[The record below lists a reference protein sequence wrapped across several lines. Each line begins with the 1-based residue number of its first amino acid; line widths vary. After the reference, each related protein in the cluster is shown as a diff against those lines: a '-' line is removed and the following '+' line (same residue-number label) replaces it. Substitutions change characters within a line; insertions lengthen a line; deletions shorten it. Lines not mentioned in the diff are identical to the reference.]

1 MALTRYTVLTG
12 SGLAQSYVKYEYDY
26 EGSRTLSL
34 CGFIPNGIEDFGP
47 RYKVEKCNCFFDH
60 NKPHWT
66 ETKTNNVICVGL
78 SLTDP
83 KTQLFVN
90 ACLRNPD
97 LMVLCR
103 KGSNGRLIRSRP
115 LCWTQVR
122 KADTRAGLKAA
133 PWNSYETVYFEDSL
147 LEEAQPLVGPNRQ
160 LDDCFQIAIVDGGE
174 GEVEDFVDKLAKLW
188 YQVYEVEDIR
198 GLLVEIGGPLLED
211 GELEI
216 ETRKKKNR
224 LPLIPNM
231 ELDVMKSYRR
241 LWGKGPR
248 EGRLVDDEVYLQ
260 T

>member
-1 MALTRYTVLTG
+1 
-12 SGLAQSYVKYEYDY
+12 
-26 EGSRTLSL
+26 
-34 CGFIPNGIEDFGP
+34 
-47 RYKVEKCNCFFDH
+47 
-60 NKPHWT
+60 
-66 ETKTNNVICVGL
+66 
-78 SLTDP
+78 
-83 KTQLFVN
+83 
-90 ACLRNPD
+90 
-97 LMVLCR
+97 MVLCR